1 MHVWCE
7 RRNVHGPCSQHAR
20 NQRMSTKSESGDE
33 ATITSNTKR
42 SSKPK
47 RKAGEIKRWTP
58 EAKRAFKNMKKYI
71 AKLPMVTVPKP
82 KEELIMYLCAAR
94 EAVRAVL
101 LMEKDSRQVPVYFV
115 PSRALQTPK
124 INYNSMEKLVL
135 ALVHATRRLRRYFQA
150 HPMVVIMDQPIKQIL
165 SRPKNTRIMLKW
177 KFKLEAFD
185 ITYRPKTSI
194 RGQILADFIA
204 ERPDEEGPSM
214 EVQAEEYLEKFN
226 TLIDRF
232 KIFSIEKVP
241 GSENK
246 KVDALSKIASTSFAH
261 LTKQVLVETL
271 KRKSIEKKEILAVVE
286 EEWYCW
292 MTPLVEYL
300 MEGTLPSETK
310 KARTIKIKAR
320 RYTMVNDV
328 LYRKS
333 FLEPWLQCVGPTQAE
348 YVVKEIH
355 EGSCS
360 MHSGSRS
367 MVEKAIRSGYYWST
381 MHKDAR
387 NTIRKCPFLEAQ
399 GKVKFLI
406 IAVDY
411 FTKWIKA
418 KPVATITRSQ
428 VKKFV
433 WDNIVCRFGL
443 LGEIISDNRK
453 QFNDNPFMD
462 WCENLNIKQS
472 NGDTPFSLA
481 YGTEAVIPVEIGM
494 PSIRCAEVNQAKNDK
509 ELLLNLDILEE
520 RRDKAAVREARNKAK
535 MESTKMPKFAAQ
547 ASAQE
552 ILSTVAM
559 KQAMPKKAE
568 SWVQSGK
575 DVRGGKS
582 TQKWSVQAQE
592 RKRRRTFAHMECPRL
607 EKMLSLIFHHVSTP
621 ANVKPH

>member
-1 MHVWCE
+1 MSSNQALKSWLKEASTLGEIVSLE
-7 RRNVHGPCSQHAR
+7 KSNKNVIGPKNVIGFVSQSSLVMNVPGPCSQHER
-20 NQRMSTKSESGDE
+20 NQRMSIKSGSGNE

-82 KEELIMYLCAAR
+82 KEELIMYLCTAR

-150 HPMVVIMDQPIKQIL
+150 YPMVVIMDQPIKQIM

-185 ITYRPKTSI
+185 ITYRSRISI
-194 RGQILADFIA
+194 CGQILADFIT
-204 ERPDEEGPSM
+204 ERLDGEGPSM
-214 EVQAEEYLEKFN
+214 EVQAEEVL
-226 TLIDRF
+226 
-232 KIFSIEKVP
+232 

-246 KVDALSKIASTSFAH
+246 KVDALEQNRVHKLRPPHQTS
-261 LTKQVLVETL
+261 LGRNTKKKVNRKEGNLSSSGRRMVLLDDTAGRIPYGSYPAIRN
-271 KRKSIEKKEILAVVE
+271 K
-286 EEWYCW
+286 
-292 MTPLVEYL
+292 
-300 MEGTLPSETK
+300 EGTHNKNQGKMVHHGQRHLVQ
-310 KARTIKIKAR
+310 KIIPG
-320 RYTMVNDV
+320 TMVAVHRSN
-328 LYRKS
+328 S
-333 FLEPWLQCVGPTQAE
+333 
-348 YVVKEIH
+348 
-355 EGSCS
+355 
-360 MHSGSRS
+360 SG
-367 MVEKAIRSGYYWST
+367 I
-381 MHKDAR
+381 
-387 NTIRKCPFLEAQ
+387 C
-399 GKVKFLI
+399 
-406 IAVDY
+406 
-411 FTKWIKA
+411 
-418 KPVATITRSQ
+418 
-428 VKKFV
+428 
-433 WDNIVCRFGL
+433 
-443 LGEIISDNRK
+443 
-453 QFNDNPFMD
+453 
-462 WCENLNIKQS
+462 
-472 NGDTPFSLA
+472 
-481 YGTEAVIPVEIGM
+481 GM
-494 PSIRCAEVNQAKNDK
+494 PSIRCAKVNQAKNDK

-520 RRDKAAVREARNKAK
+520 RRDKAAVCEARNKAK
-535 MESTKMPKFAAQ
+535 MKSTKMPKFAAQ

-552 ILSTVAM
+552 ILSTVAT

-582 TQKWSVQAQE
+582 TWKGSVQAQE
-592 RKRRRTFAHMECPRL
+592 RKRRRTSTHMECPRL